1 MSDQLQC
8 PECEGALELSADT
21 VEGEVIACE
30 HCHAELE
37 VIGVDPFE
45 LAPAPEMAEDWGE

>member
-8 PECEGALELSADT
+8 PECEGTLTLSADT

-30 HCHAELE
+30 HCQAELE
-37 VIGVDPFE
+37 VIGTDPFE
-45 LAPAPEMAEDWGE
+45 LAAAPEMAEDWGE